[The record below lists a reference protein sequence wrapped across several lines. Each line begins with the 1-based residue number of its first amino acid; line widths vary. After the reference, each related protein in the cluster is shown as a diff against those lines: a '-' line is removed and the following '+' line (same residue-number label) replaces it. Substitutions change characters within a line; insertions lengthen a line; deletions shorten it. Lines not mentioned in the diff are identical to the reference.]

1 MPGLQTPDN
10 FKDLPKAIVTQM
22 IMLSTGGFGV
32 VVALAWNEF
41 IKNVVE
47 VYVKPYLGQGS
58 GVWSLFIYALTITI
72 VAVLVTMQLTKIQ
85 KRFEI
90 PLKEKEEVKKRPAKK
105 QRRGKN
111 K

>member
-1 MPGLQTPDN
+1 MAGIQPPDS
-10 FKDLPKAIVTQM
+10 FKDLPKAIITQM

-58 GVWSLFIYALTITI
+58 GVWSLFIYAAAITV

-85 KRFEI
+85 RKFEI
-90 PLKEKEEVKKRPAKK
+90 DKENEIDQKKQKSDK
-105 QRRGKN
+105 QRRGK
-111 K
+111 KK